1 MSCAA
6 LSVASNH
13 DLSMLTTNLDRPEIV
28 LERVWHTAGMNSAYV
43 GGVSVRLCI
52 CW

>member
-13 DLSMLTTNLDRPEIV
+13 DLSMLAVNLDRPETAFG
-28 LERVWHTAGMNSAYV
+28 RVWHTADMNSAYV
-43 GGVSVRLCI
+43 GVVSVRLCI